1 MTVHSATTV
10 WRRVCIAQGLPTEL
24 LGITAASGSPRLQV
38 VVIPGNPGS
47 AIYFQP
53 FMRNVYDMLGGE
65 ADVLAVTHA
74 GHDPQ
79 IPNPTGK
86 VWSLREQV
94 AHKVAFL
101 REHVLLPGRPP
112 VVLVGHSIGAA
123 MMIKAVAELEGLRR
137 AEHDAEQA
145 GGAAQQQQ
153 QQQQQ
158 EEGDAP
164 NLLYGQQSVSPEPAP
179 AAPVVPYFAAEARL
193 PPIVK
198 MVAVFPF
205 FETNFPGNA
214 RQRRLRLLAPYH
226 DLLGWVGAA
235 VTSLPEA
242 LRLGFV
248 ALNAAMEPDA
258 RALTARLLTRHV
270 VRNAF
275 YLAGHEF
282 KDLSQPWD
290 WALMCELGPR
300 LHVMGCEHDTWL
312 SRQQYDAMCERV
324 PGLQATWHPDL
335 RHAFC
340 ISQRQ
345 SMEAAEH
352 VVESVVR
359 PLLRA
364 AAAAAAASPAAAGAE
379 LSQWGSAV
387 LRGSPSAVSVSHG
400 PASPSPSPS
409 TSSRSRSS
417 GWAADTEDTASGA
430 QQAHTHSH
438 HLHQQQPH
446 HGPHGDQQAVLY
458 GQTAAVRR
466 HMYGDDVTGSARHD
480 ASAAAAAAVAAATRS
495 RSRGGA
501 AGVSDDDI
509 ELDVFD
515 DGGRTAGA
523 AAVTGAGR
531 AGGGKLAQRG
541 AAAATASSTVAV
553 LASSGAAAAVAAA
566 GVVTRSMARRQ
577 KAAGVSSRP

>member
-1 MTVHSATTV
+1 MTVSTTAV
-10 WRRVCIAQGLPTEL
+10 WRRICTAHGLPTEL
-24 LGITAASGSPRLQV
+24 LGINAASGSPRLQV

-79 IPNPTGK
+79 IPNPAGR
-86 VWSLREQV
+86 VWSLREQIS
-94 AHKVAFL
+94 HKVSFL

-123 MMIKAVAELEGLRR
+123 MMIKAVAELEGLRPS
-137 AEHDAEQA
+137 EQDAGE
-145 GGAAQQQQ
+145 AQ
-153 QQQQQ
+153 
-158 EEGDAP
+158 EAPWEDEAAP
-164 NLLYGQQSVSPEPAP
+164 NPLGAQPP
-179 AAPVVPYFAAEARL
+179 AAAVPNYAADARL

-214 RQRRLRLLAPYH
+214 RQRRLRLLAPYFE
-226 DLLGWVGAA
+226 LLGWVGAA
-235 VTSLPEA
+235 VTALPER
-242 LRLGFV
+242 LRRGFV

-290 WALMCELGPR
+290 WALMVELGSR

-312 SRQQYDAMCERV
+312 SRRQYEAMLEHV
-324 PGLQATWHPDL
+324 PGLQATWHPNL

-340 ISQRQ
+340 ISEPQ
-345 SMEAAEH
+345 SLEAAEH
-352 VVESVVR
+352 VVESIVR

-364 AAAAAAASPAAAGAE
+364 AGPATAAAAAANGVE

-409 TSSRSRSS
+409 GSTLS
-417 GWAADTEDTASGA
+417 GAGDAAADTAGTAA
-430 QQAHTHSH
+430 A
-438 HLHQQQPH
+438 QPH
-446 HGPHGDQQAVLY
+446 ATPLQRPLQHHAPHGDQQAMLY

-466 HMYGDDVTGSARHD
+466 HMYGDDVAGSSRHD
-480 ASAAAAAAVAAATRS
+480 AIAAAAAVAAPTGS
-495 RSRGGA
+495 GSPGA
-501 AGVSDDDI
+501 AVGVSDDQI
-509 ELDVFD
+509 ELDVFGD
-515 DGGRTAGA
+515 GPAAAAGSSGGGGGGGR
-523 AAVTGAGR
+523 
-531 AGGGKLAQRG
+531 KLTQRR
-541 AAAATASSTVAV
+541 AAATASSSVAV
-553 LASSGAAAAVAAA
+553 LASSGAAAA

-577 KAAGVSSRP
+577 GAAGGSR